1 MLVKLCGLSQ
11 SVCCHVIFE
20 IRLACIMKKK
30 RKVFDPMGTSGSVTS
45 LQLVQRDGLLQN
57 TANYAFVP

>member
-1 MLVKLCGLSQ
+1 MLVTLCGLSQ

-20 IRLACIMKKK
+20 MACQHYEEK
-30 RKVFDPMGTSGSVTS
+30 RKVYDPMGTSGSVTS

>member
-20 IRLACIMKKK
+20 WLACIMKKK